1 MDKVKQ
7 HAEICKELNTLY
19 ETKNKDYGDSFGM
32 SYKIYGLTMPC
43 IRLEDKLNRLKSLTK
58 NKEQCVKNESI
69 EDTLLD
75 LANYAIMTVIELRKK
90 EESKMKDK
98 EDVLPLDIDKY
109 VIAKEMGIKE
119 YQKKS
124 TRTMN
129 DDLKHNDIVANMIF
143 GLNGEVG
150 EVTDILKKH
159 LFHGHKLNMNH
170 LKEELGDAMFYI
182 VNLATLYNIDMS
194 EVLQMNVDKL
204 LKRYPNGFSS
214 QDSIN
219 REE

>member
-1 MDKVKQ
+1 MKWGDVMDIIEKLELLVLFLFYIVVAFTTLIFVYNATVKNSPK
-7 HAEICKELNTLY
+7 KE
-19 ETKNKDYGDSFGM
+19 KKRMDNKEYV
-32 SYKIYGLTMPC
+32 MP
-43 IRLEDKLNRLKSLTK
+43 LDMLTK
-58 NKEQCVKNESI
+58 YSI
-69 EDTLLD
+69 T
-75 LANYAIMTVIELRKK
+75 
-90 EESKMKDK
+90 
-98 EDVLPLDIDKY
+98 
-109 VIAKEMGIKE
+109 KEMGIKE

-129 DDLKHNDIVANMIF
+129 DNLKHNDIVANMIF

-159 LFHGHKLNMNH
+159 LFHGHDLDMDH
-170 LKEELGDAMFYI
+170 LKEELGDVMFYI
-182 VNLATLYNIDMS
+182 VNLATLYDIDMS

-219 REE
+219 RKE